1 MARLS
6 ERTLSDARRLAE
18 LPADWPNREASS
30 FLKLDGIR
38 WHFQRMGKGPRLLL
52 IHGTA
57 ASTHSWRDLA
67 PLLAGRFE
75 LLIPDLPGQGFTHRP
90 PSFRPSLE
98 NMDRALGR
106 LLRELAFDPVLVVGH
121 SAGAAVAIEMTLK
134 GTIAP
139 QGLVSLNGALLPFH
153 GAAGRLF
160 PTLAK
165 LLFLNPV
172 VPRLYTWSAGDARR
186 VRRMLEAS
194 GSEIDERCLQLYLT
208 VLRDRQH
215 VTGALSMMA
224 HWDLEGLA
232 QGLRRLNTP
241 LLLVVGENDKA
252 IAPAQADTVAERA
265 ANARV
270 ERLPGLG
277 HLAHEEDPESC
288 TRLIEAFAREL
299 GVLGQDACAPTPLD
313 TSVSPC

>member
-1 MARLS
+1 MAQLS
-6 ERTLSDARRLAE
+6 VRTKSDARRLAE

-30 FLKLDGIR
+30 FLMVNGIR

-67 PLLAGRFE
+67 PLLAERFE
-75 LLIPDLPGQGFTHRP
+75 LLIPDLPGQGFSHRP
-90 PSFRPSLE
+90 PSFRPSLQ

-106 LLRELAFDPVLVVGH
+106 LLQELAFDPALVAGH

-153 GAAGRLF
+153 GSAGRLF
-160 PTLAK
+160 PALAK
-165 LLFLNPV
+165 ALFLNPF
-172 VPRLYTWSAGDARR
+172 VPRLYAWSAGDARR
-186 VRRMLEAS
+186 VRRLLEAS
-194 GSEIDERCLQLYLT
+194 GSQVDERCLQLYLT
-208 VLRDRQH
+208 LLRDRHH
-215 VTGALSMMA
+215 VAGALSMMA

-232 QGLRRLNTP
+232 QGLRRLQTP

-252 IAPAQADTVAERA
+252 IAPAQADTVGARGRPAELRA
-265 ANARV
+265 PDRGI
-270 ERLPGLG
+270 RP
-277 HLAHEEDPESC
+277 
-288 TRLIEAFAREL
+288 
-299 GVLGQDACAPTPLD
+299 
-313 TSVSPC
+313 